1 MKSSPEHESLSIGE
15 LAGRFGLA
23 THVLRHWEDAGI
35 IEPAERVNGRRRYTE
50 AHVAKVTMILRCKQT
65 GLSLA
70 DIRALTETPR
80 DTHTDLLLEHRAR
93 LDEQIESIEAA
104 RALLDHMIACHADDA
119 TNCLEFQAVA
129 RAVAPAAASVRP
141 G

>member
-1 MKSSPEHESLSIGE
+1 MKSSDHDEELSIGE
-15 LAGRFGLA
+15 LAGRFGLP
-23 THVLRHWEDAGI
+23 THVLRHWEDEGL
-35 IEPAERVNGRRRYTE
+35 IEPAARVNGRRRYTE
-50 AHVAKVTMILRCKQT
+50 AHAARVTMILRGKQT

-70 DIRALTETPR
+70 QIRELFESPR
-80 DTHTDLLLEHRAR
+80 DDHTEILLRHRAR

-104 RALLDHMIACHADDA
+104 RAMLDHMIACHADDA

-129 RAVAPAAASVRP
+129 RAAAPSPTTR